1 MPRNGRVSPE
11 STILVDARGEG
22 RALRV
27 TWHPELSDRD
37 GLVVFSLWRDNLCV
51 GSFRLTA
58 DDVPALLHALTTAH
72 ERSLERDPLV
82 DTA

>member
-1 MPRNGRVSPE
+1 MSPE
-11 STILVDARGEG
+11 TTILVDARGDD

-37 GLVVFSLWRDNLCV
+37 GLVVISLWRDNLCV

-58 DDVPALLHALTTAH
+58 DEVPDLLHALTKAH
-72 ERSLERDPLV
+72 GHSLERDPLV

>member
-37 GLVVFSLWRDNLCV
+37 GLVVLSLWRDNLCV

-72 ERSLERDPLV
+72 EHSLERDPLV